1 MSNFP
6 ALSGKKLIRILKQSE
21 FEVIR
26 IKGSHNFLRHPDGRT
41 TTVPVHS
48 NEILGIGI
56 LSKILRDC
64 ELEKKDLI

>member
-6 ALSGKKLIRILKQSE
+6 ALSGKKLIRILKQSG
-21 FEVIR
+21 FVVIR
-26 IKGSHNFLRHPDGRT
+26 TKGSHSFLRHPDGRT

-48 NEILGIGI
+48 NEMLGIGI

-64 ELEKKDLI
+64 ELEKKDLT